1 MSFLPALEELDRD
14 GAIREAAEKV
24 DPATRAVFLRKVGI
38 GAGAIVAGGAFAGS
52 FPAIA
57 RAATPKS
64 DVDILNFA
72 LTLEFLEAEFY
83 TLAVA
88 ANFDN
93 PEHNLFAKV
102 VMAHEVAHVKAL
114 QAALG
119 SAAVPKPK
127 FDFKGTTED
136 QGKFAGTAQVLEDT
150 GVAAYLGQVGLIKT
164 KAVLAAAGSI
174 LPVEARHA
182 AWIRDINGGKPPATN
197 PAPSAFERSK
207 TKAQILAAVAK
218 TGFIV
223 G

>member
-1 MSFLPALEELDRD
+1 MTYLPPLTELDSD
-14 GAIREAAEKV
+14 GAIQEYAEKV
-24 DPATRAVFLRKVGI
+24 DSATRAAFLRKAGVI
-38 GAGAIVAGGAFAGS
+38 GGAVVAGGAFAGS
-52 FPAIA
+52 FPALA
-57 RAATPKS
+57 GAATPKS

-88 ANFDN
+88 SNFAN

-102 VMAHEVAHVKAL
+102 VKAHEVAHVKAL

-127 FDFKGTTED
+127 FDFGDTVTD

-150 GVAAYLGQVGLIKT
+150 GVAAYLGQAGLIKT
-164 KAVLAAAGSI
+164 KAILAAAGSI

-182 AWIRDINGGKPPATN
+182 AWIRNINGGKPPATN
-197 PAPSAFERSK
+197 PAPFAFEKPK

>member
-1 MSFLPALEELDRD
+1 MSLLPQLDQLDSD
-14 GAIREAAEKV
+14 GAIREYADKV

-38 GAGAIVAGGAFAGS
+38 GAGAVVAGGAFAGS
-52 FPAIA
+52 FPALG

-83 TLAVA
+83 TLAVNS
-88 ANFDN
+88 NFPN
-93 PEHNLFAKV
+93 PEHRLFAQV
-102 VMAHEVAHVKAL
+102 VKAHEVAHVKAL
-114 QAALG
+114 QGALG
-119 SAAVPKPK
+119 PAAVKKPK
-127 FDFKGTTED
+127 FDFGDATTD

-150 GVAAYLGQVGLIKT
+150 GVAAYLGQVGNIKS

-197 PAPSAFERSK
+197 PAPAAFEKGK
-207 TKAQILAAVAK
+207 TKAQILAAVAPY
-218 TGFIV
+218 IV
-223 G
+223 S